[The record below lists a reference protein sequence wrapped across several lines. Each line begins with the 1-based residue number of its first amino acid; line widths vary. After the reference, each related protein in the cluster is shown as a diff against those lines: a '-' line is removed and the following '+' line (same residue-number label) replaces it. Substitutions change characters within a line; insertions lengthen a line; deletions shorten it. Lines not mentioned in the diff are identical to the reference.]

1 MYDIRDSYSYE
12 KHQHIQKILKDI
24 DIIDDMERD
33 TNESSNHI
41 IILFLYQRNYFFLIN
56 FQFKLNVIC
65 SNLIERE

>member
-12 KHQHIQKILKDI
+12 KHQYIKKILKDI

-33 TNESSNHI
+33 TNKSSNHI
-41 IILFLYQRNYFFLIN
+41 IIPFLYQRNYFFLIN
-56 FQFKLNVIC
+56 FQLKLNVIC